1 MANVYDIGDIV
12 RVSVEFKNIAGTL
25 TDPTTV
31 TLRYRDPSG
40 VMTDWTVTSGQ
51 IVKDGTGLYHADLS
65 PTAAGIWTYRFIGV
79 GNLQA
84 AEEGTFLVKPEL
96 S

>member
-12 RVSVEFKNIAGTL
+12 RVSVEFKNLTGTL

-31 TLRYRDPSG
+31 TLKYRDPSG
-40 VMTDWTVTSGQ
+40 VLTDWTVTAGE
-51 IVKDGTGLYHADLS
+51 IVKDGVGLYHADVS
-65 PTAAGIWTYRFIGV
+65 PTVAGIWAYRFVGV
-79 GNLQA
+79 GTLQA

>member
-12 RVSVEFKNIAGTL
+12 RVSVEFKNLTGTL

-31 TLRYRDPSG
+31 TLKYRDPTG
-40 VMTDWTVTSGQ
+40 TLTDWTVTAGE
-51 IVKDGTGLYHADLS
+51 IVKDGVGLYHADVS
-65 PTAAGIWTYRFIGV
+65 PTAAGIWAYRFVGV
-79 GNLQA
+79 GTLQA